1 MSRLIQGVAVLYS
14 LSQVQYGHRKLHCR
28 ERGNTRQATGDTQI
42 DTGCAMFRFQI
53 KMTFFNLFFLYMRSY
68 SSDETVKGLMS
79 VPFY

>member
-53 KMTFFNLFFLYMRSY
+53 KMTFLIYFFYTCAATDQMKLL
-68 SSDETVKGLMS
+68 KG
-79 VPFY
+79 